1 MRTTL
6 STVFV
11 LLMVAGGCATT
22 FKGSAHVEGGPT
34 ACTAKCQALGEEF
47 LGMVV
52 MGEYSDA
59 CVCRVPGKATAEN
72 DATAVAGAVSGV
84 VTQMRSQEAEAQH
97 AP

>member
-1 MRTTL
+1 MKTTL
-6 STVFV
+6 SIVIAWSV
-11 LLMVAGGCATT
+11 LGSSCATT

-72 DATAVAGAVSGV
+72 DATTVAGAVTGV
-84 VTQMRSQEAEAQH
+84 VAQMRSQQAEAQH
-97 AP
+97 AQ